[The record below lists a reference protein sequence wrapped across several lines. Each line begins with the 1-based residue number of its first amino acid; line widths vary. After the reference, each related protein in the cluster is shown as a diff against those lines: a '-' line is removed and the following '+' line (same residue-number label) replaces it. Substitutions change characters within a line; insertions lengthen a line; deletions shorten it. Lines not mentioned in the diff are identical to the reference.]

1 MYKNFFHL
9 TRQPFEISP
18 DPSMFYAAPQ
28 HEQALAG
35 LCHGVRSAKGFM
47 ILTGEVGTGKTMVVR
62 CLQELLDKDRVSYA
76 YVFNPRLS
84 SQQFLS
90 YVAGELGLSPRP
102 TSKSELLLGLSHLL
116 IDQHRHGVTTILVVE
131 EAQHLST
138 VLLEEVRIL
147 TNLETSRGKLLQIL
161 LIGQP
166 ELAKKLDSPDLRQ
179 LKQRITLWF
188 RLRVFSQDETSS
200 YVQHRLKLAGD
211 QTGEIFTP
219 PALETVYRW
228 SSGTPRLINTLC
240 DNAMMSAFLLGQEQI
255 APELV
260 ERAALGLNLGEPGG
274 NGHLESPPQ
283 HPEEEIAD
291 GFPSVVETTGPAT
304 VATAG
309 EERQ

>member
-1 MYKNFFHL
+1 MYKSFFHL

-47 ILTGEVGTGKTMVVR
+47 ILTGEVGTGKTLLVR
-62 CLQELLDKDRVSYA
+62 CLQELLDKNRVSYA

-90 YVAGELGLSPRP
+90 YVAAELGLSPRP

-116 IDQHRHGVTTILVVE
+116 IEQHRHGITTVLVVE
-131 EAQHLST
+131 EAQHLSP

-147 TNLETSRGKLLQIL
+147 TNLETSQGKLVQIL

-166 ELAKKLDSPDLRQ
+166 ELASKLDSPDLRQ

-188 RLRVFSQDETSS
+188 RLRALSQDETSS
-200 YVQHRLKLAGD
+200 YMQHRLKLAGD
-211 QTGEIFTP
+211 SSGEIFTS
-219 PALETVYRW
+219 PALEVVYRC
-228 SSGTPRLINTLC
+228 SGGTPRLINTLC
-240 DNAMMSAFLLGQEQI
+240 DNAMMSAFMLRQERI
-255 APELV
+255 SPELV
-260 ERAALGLNLGEPGG
+260 EQAAVDLGVWPKG
-274 NGHLESPPQ
+274 NGHSVISALQ
-283 HPEEEIAD
+283 PEQEVGAN
-291 GFPSVVETTGPAT
+291 GFPSVVETAGPAT
-304 VATAG
+304 V